1 MKLRTDIFIIICAI
15 ALSINANAVNA
26 PYLALDSGNAAYNK
40 GNYDK
45 AITFYNTFINDGYES
60 AQVYYN
66 MGNCYYRKTDFA
78 KAILNY
84 EKAKILNPSDPDVQ
98 FNLQLAN
105 LKTVDKI
112 TPDSSLFLSNWWH
125 NFVDI
130 LSEKGWGIL
139 CIVFLFLGLISIA
152 GYMVSG
158 HLLVRQLGFWGGM
171 LFLVLSLA
179 SFSFSRQQYITLTS
193 HDTAIVMSGSVTVKS
208 SPEDNSTQLFV
219 IHEGA
224 KVWIVK
230 SEGIW
235 TEIKLANGNQ
245 GWLHTSDIEEI

>member
-1 MKLRTDIFIIICAI
+1 MKLRANILMVLCA
-15 ALSINANAVNA
+15 
-26 PYLALDSGNAAYNK
+26 LALCFNVKATALYVIIDSGNGSYAK

-45 AITFYNTFINDGYES
+45 AITQYNNFISSGYES

-66 MGNCYYRKTDFA
+66 LGNCYYRKADYA

-84 EKAKILNPSDPDVQ
+84 EKAKKLNPSDADIQ

-112 TPDSSLFLSNWWH
+112 TPDSSLFLTNWLH
-125 NFVDI
+125 SFVDI
-130 LSEKGWGIL
+130 FSERGWGIL
-139 CIVFLFLGLISIA
+139 CIIFLFAGLLSIV
-152 GYMVSG
+152 GYLMSG
-158 HLLVRQLGFWGGM
+158 NLTLRQAGFWGGIIM
-171 LFLVLSLA
+171 LVFSLI
-179 SFSFSRQQYITLTS
+179 SFTFSYEQYNNLTT
-193 HDTAIVMSGSVTVKS
+193 HDTAIVMGSSITIKG
-208 SPEDNSTQLFV
+208 SPDENATQLFV

-235 TEIKLANGNQ
+235 TEVKVANGNQ
-245 GWLHTSDIEEI
+245 GWMHTSDIAPI

>member
-1 MKLRTDIFIIICAI
+1 MKLRANIYMIII
-15 ALSINANAVNA
+15 ALALYFNAKASA
-26 PYLALDSGNAAYNK
+26 PYLTLDSANSAYAN
-40 GNYDK
+40 GHYDK
-45 AITFYNTFINDGYES
+45 AIACYNTFLNDGYES
-60 AQVYYN
+60 AQAYYN
-66 MGNCYYRKTDFA
+66 MGNCYYRKADYA

-84 EKAKILNPSDPDVQ
+84 EKAKKLNPSDADIQ

-139 CIVFLFLGLISIA
+139 CITFLVLGLLSII
-152 GYMVSG
+152 GYMMSG
-158 HLLVRQLGFWGGM
+158 NLVIRQAGFWGGII
-171 LFLVLSLA
+171 FIVFSLA
-179 SFSFSRQQYITLTS
+179 SFTFSRQQYITLTS
-193 HDTAIVMSGSVTVKS
+193 HDTAIVMGGSTTIKS
-208 SPEDNSTQLFV
+208 SPDEAATQLFV

-245 GWLHTSDIEEI
+245 GWLHTADISSI